1 MPSLPRPRPHLA
13 CASVAAILALLP
25 SAALH
30 ADEPVVWT
38 NVVGASVSANSLTK
52 TGTATTWDTGA
63 SSTNVIRDGYGYVE
77 FTVPDLSHRVMAGL
91 GNIDASVDYTDVDY
105 GIHPAAGNFH
115 VYEAGVYRG
124 QFGSYSAGDRFRVE
138 VQYGVV
144 RYRRNGAVFYTSTV
158 PPKYP
163 LRADVSLFEPGTTIS
178 DVRIGH
184 IAWAHEV
191 GVAIA
196 GSSLSKT
203 GAAGWTSGAISAN
216 TIEGADG
223 AMEFTATET
232 NKTRVAGLSNG
243 DSSQSWNDIDFGI
256 EVRDDAT
263 TEVVEAGT
271 SRGTFGAYG
280 AGDRFR
286 VEVRDGV
293 VGYYRNGSSFY
304 TSTVTPAYPLRI
316 DTALYSASATLTDV
330 GLTPLVWTGATGVTV
345 ADNSVA
351 KTAAEGWNAGASS
364 TRALTSGDGFVE
376 FTASET
382 NARRSVGLK
391 ESGTASSYAD
401 IDYAIDLGASGQLEV
416 FELGVSRG
424 QVGTYA
430 NGDRLRVEI
439 QEGVVRYV
447 KNGSLLYASTVA
459 PTYPLHAEAQ
469 LYTSG
474 ATVKHLEMGDVVWIN
489 AVGVQAAANGLTKT
503 ATSTAWDAGAVST
516 RATNSGYVEA
526 TASERNSYRMI
537 GLSHGNSSASYT
549 DIDFAVYLVNDGTLH
564 VYESGA
570 YRGPVGTYAA
580 GDRVRVALE
589 AGVVKYYKNGTLLY
603 TSAVSPE
610 LPLRIDSSFNTPGS
624 SVLNVVLV
632 GEAATDGPETPV
644 MSPGTGTYT
653 AAQTITITA
662 GTGATIR
669 YTIDGTDPSEAS
681 ATYTGPIAI
690 GQSTV
695 VKAKAWKDGYQ
706 PSPVATA
713 TYELKVPAPGIAPGG
728 GSYSTPQSVVI
739 SDSLAG
745 SDIHYTTNGVDPT
758 QGDTTIPSGNS
769 VSISSPTT
777 LKVAAWRSGW
787 TRSDVVTAS
796 YAFQVATPTLTPV
809 QGNYTGALPVTV
821 ATATPGATLHYRMD
835 GGEPT
840 AADPAVDSGTAVTV
854 SHSATLKVVGF
865 RAGWTDSATA
875 AGTYWISL
883 GSASTPSLSPPPG
896 TFTSAQTVT
905 ISTTTSGAVIR
916 YTTDGM
922 DPGFQSPIYAGALT
936 VGRTTVV
943 KARAFAADMTKSP
956 VAGGL
961 YRVDTGTVDPPRFS
975 PGGGQ
980 YPARQLVTVTSE
992 TPDAVI
998 HYRLDGGD
1006 ADELDP
1012 IVTSGSTIL
1021 VGQNAHLRARAYKT
1035 GLPNSSVAAA
1045 DYRIT
1050 GAVALGSNF
1059 TFALKA
1065 DGTVSSWGWNS
1076 FQALGDPAV
1085 ANGDVRTTPG
1095 PVANLTDIVAVAGGA
1110 NHGLALK
1117 NDGTA
1122 WAWGRNYVGQLGD
1135 GTATQR
1141 ATPVQVANLSGV
1153 VAIAAA
1159 GDTSLALKNDGS
1171 VWIWGIDG
1179 TSIYPGNSYVPVQV
1193 GGLKGVTQISV
1204 GGANSAMA
1212 VQTDGMPS
1220 GTLWTWGNNSNGKLG
1235 DGTTTQRNSPVAVAQ
1250 GVVTGAVGW
1259 LHAYALKEDG
1269 TVLAWGRNTSG
1280 QLGDGTTAEKYRPTA
1295 IPSLNGV
1302 VTIAAGMVSG
1312 MAVEADRTVWSW
1324 GANDYGPLGDGTFT
1338 TRTTPVQAWI
1348 LQPLAVGSSNSD
1360 GSGHSASIHGD
1371 GTLWTWGKNDAG
1383 SLGDGT
1389 RTSNAFPKPVPNFSL
1404 TSNALWDVDTDGDG
1418 LSNVTE
1424 AQLGTDNRNAD
1435 TNGDGVLD
1443 GAAVHAGLSPTNLDM
1458 DADGVSNVVEVARGT
1473 DPFLADTDG
1482 DGANDFSD
1490 CFPMDPS
1497 RWQCPASDPNDHTPP
1512 VISLQ
1517 EPLPTAAELISSV
1530 PPQ

>member
-1 MPSLPRPRPHLA
+1 MSSLPRPRSTLA
-13 CASVAAILALLP
+13 RASVAAILALIP
-25 SAALH
+25 GAFLH

-38 NVVGASVSANSLTK
+38 NVVGASASGNTLTK
-52 TGTATTWDTGA
+52 TGGATAWDSGA

-77 FTVPDLSHRVMAGL
+77 FTMPDLSHRVMAGL
-91 GNIDASVDYTDVDY
+91 GNADSGVDYTDVDY
-105 GIHPAAGNFH
+105 GIHPAQGYFH

-124 QFGSYSAGDRFRVE
+124 QFGAYSAGDRFRVE

-144 RYRRNGAVFYTSTV
+144 RYRRNGVVFYTSTV
-158 PPKYP
+158 APMYP

-178 DVRIGH
+178 DVRIGN

-216 TIEGADG
+216 TIEAADG
-223 AMEFTATET
+223 AMEFTATEANT
-232 NKTRVAGLSNG
+232 TRVAGLSTG
-243 DSSQSWNDIDFGI
+243 DSSQSWVDVDFGI
-256 EVRDDAT
+256 EIHDDAT
-263 TEVVEAGT
+263 IEVVEAGT
-271 SRGTFGAYG
+271 SRGTFGAYDP
-280 AGDRFR
+280 GDRFR

-293 VGYYRNGSSFY
+293 VEYYRNGSSFY
-304 TSTVTPAYPLRI
+304 TSTVTPSYPLRV
-316 DTALYSASATLTDV
+316 DTAFYSANATLTDV
-330 GLTPLVWTGATGVTV
+330 GLTPLVWTGATGVTM
-345 ADNSVA
+345 AENGLA
-351 KTAAEGWNAGASS
+351 KTAADGWNAGASS

-376 FTASET
+376 FTAIET
-382 NARRSVGLK
+382 NTRRSVGLK
-391 ESGTASSYAD
+391 ASGAASSYAD
-401 IDYAIDLGASGQLEV
+401 IDHALDLGATGQLEV

-430 NGDRLRVEI
+430 NGDRLRIEI
-439 QEGVVRYV
+439 QEGVVCYL
-447 KNGSLLYASTVA
+447 KNGTLLYASTVA

-474 ATVKHLEMGDVVWIN
+474 ATVRHLEMGDVVWIHP
-489 AVGVQAAANGLTKT
+489 AGVQVAANGLTKT

-516 RATNSGYVEA
+516 RAINSGYVEA
-526 TASERNSYRMI
+526 TASQTNTYRMI
-537 GLSHGNSSASYT
+537 GVSHGDSSTSYT
-549 DIDFAVYLVNDGTLH
+549 DIDFAVYLVIDGTIH
-564 VYESGA
+564 VYEAGA
-570 YRGPVGTYAA
+570 YRGPVGTYAT

-603 TSAVSPE
+603 TSAVSPV
-610 LPLRIDSSFNTPGS
+610 LPLRVDSSFYHSRS

-632 GEAATDGPETPV
+632 GDAATDTLEAPV
-644 MSPGTGTYT
+644 LSPGTGTYT

-662 GTGATIR
+662 WTGSTIR
-669 YTIDGTDPSEAS
+669 YTTDGTDPSEAS
-681 ATYTGPIAI
+681 ATYTGPITI

-695 VKAKAWKDGYQ
+695 LKAKAWKAGYQ
-706 PSPVATA
+706 ASAVATA
-713 TYELKVPAPGIAPGG
+713 TYQLKVPAPGLAPGG
-728 GSYSTPQSVVI
+728 ATYSTPQSVVI

-758 QGDTTIPSGNS
+758 QGDTAIPSGNS

-787 TRSDVVTAS
+787 IRSDVVTAN
-796 YAFQVATPTLTPV
+796 YAFQVATPTLTPA

-821 ATATPGATLHYRMD
+821 ATTTPGATLHYRID
-835 GGEPT
+835 GAEPT
-840 AADPAVDSGTAVTV
+840 VSDPIVDSGTAVTLA
-854 SHSATLKVVGF
+854 HSATLKVIGF
-865 RAGWTDSATA
+865 RAGWANSATA

-883 GSASTPSLSPPPG
+883 GTASTPSLSPPPG

-916 YTTDGM
+916 YTIDGT
-922 DPGFQSPIYAGALT
+922 DPGFQSPIYAAALT

-943 KARAFAADMTKSP
+943 KARAFAADMTRSAA
-956 VAGGL
+956 AGGL
-961 YRVDTGTVDPPRFS
+961 YRIDTGTVDPPRFS
-975 PGGGQ
+975 PGAGQ
-980 YPARQLVTVTSE
+980 YPARQSVTVTSE

-1006 ADELDP
+1006 PDELDP

-1021 VGQNAHLRARAYKT
+1021 VAQNARLRARAYKT
-1035 GLPNSSVAAA
+1035 GLPNSSVTAA

-1050 GAVALGSNF
+1050 GAVALGSNS

-1076 FQALGDPAV
+1076 SQALGDPAI
-1085 ANGDVRTTPG
+1085 ANGDVRTIPG
-1095 PVANLTDIVAVAGGA
+1095 PIANLTDIVAVAGGA

-1117 NDGTA
+1117 NDGST
-1122 WAWGRNYVGQLGD
+1122 WAWGKNNVGQLGD

-1171 VWIWGIDG
+1171 VWIWGIDM
-1179 TSIYPGNSYVPVQV
+1179 TSISPGNSYVPVQV
-1193 GGLKGVTQISV
+1193 GGLKGIAHISV
-1204 GGANSAMA
+1204 GGNKSAMA

-1250 GVVTGAVGW
+1250 GVITGAAGF
-1259 LHAYALKEDG
+1259 LHAYALKDDG
-1269 TVLAWGRNTSG
+1269 TVLAWGRGSSG
-1280 QLGDGTTAEKYRPTA
+1280 QLGDGTTAEKYRPTV

-1302 VTIAAGMVSG
+1302 VTIAAGILSG
-1312 MAVEADRTVWSW
+1312 MAVEADRSVWSFGDNGW
-1324 GANDYGPLGDGTFT
+1324 GQLGDGTFA
-1338 TRTTPVQAWI
+1338 TRTTPVRAWI
-1348 LQPLAVGSSNSD
+1348 LDPLAVGSSNSD
-1360 GSGHSASIHGD
+1360 GSGHSASVHGD
-1371 GTLWTWGKNDAG
+1371 GTLWTWGKNDNGA
-1383 SLGDGT
+1383 LGDGT
-1389 RTSNAFPKPVPNFSL
+1389 RATNAIPKPVPNFSF
-1404 TSNALWDVDTDGDG
+1404 TSNTLWDVDTDGDG
-1418 LSNVTE
+1418 LSNVEE
-1424 AQLGTDNRNAD
+1424 AQLGTDNRKAD
-1435 TNGDGVLD
+1435 TNGDGILD
-1443 GAAVHAGLSPTNLDM
+1443 GAAVHAGLSPTNVDM
-1458 DADGVSNVVEVARGT
+1458 DGDGVSNADEKARGT
-1473 DPFLADTDG
+1473 DPFLGDTDG
-1482 DGANDFSD
+1482 DGVNDLSD

-1497 RWQCPASDPNDHTPP
+1497 QWQCPASDPNDHTPP
-1512 VISLQ
+1512 AINLQ
-1517 EPLPTAAELISSV
+1517 EPTNAALISSV